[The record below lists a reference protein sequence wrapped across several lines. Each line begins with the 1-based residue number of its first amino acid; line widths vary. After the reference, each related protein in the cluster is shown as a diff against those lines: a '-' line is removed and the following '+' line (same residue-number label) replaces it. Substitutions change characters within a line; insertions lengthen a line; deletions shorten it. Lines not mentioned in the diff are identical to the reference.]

1 MCFCGKAKN
10 EVAILVAGLDAH
22 ICEMCIEQAHHIIK
36 EEFDTK
42 KKDAKGL
49 FTAQKTSPLPKSKL
63 TLMSM
68 LLVSMKQKNASQSL
82 CTITIK
88 DCNPL

>member
-1 MCFCGKAKN
+1 MSKQHDQNTQCAFCGKAKN

-42 KKDAKGL
+42 KKKDAKGL
-49 FTAQKTSPLPKSKL
+49 FTAQKPHPCQNQSSP
-63 TLMSM
+63 
-68 LLVSMKQKNASQSL
+68 
-82 CTITIK
+82 
-88 DCNPL
+88 

>member
-1 MCFCGKAKN
+1 MSKQHDQNTQCAFCGKAKN

-42 KKDAKGL
+42 K
-49 FTAQKTSPLPKSKL
+49 
-63 TLMSM
+63 
-68 LLVSMKQKNASQSL
+68 
-82 CTITIK
+82 
-88 DCNPL
+88 